1 MFNYPYINFFT
12 YPSGAGGKFLINCL
26 SLNDKAVFCHSILAQ
41 QQIDGK
47 FSVDDKLNYIF
58 KHLQIAKQR
67 NNWT

>member
-41 QQIDGK
+41 QQIDGMWYSTLK
-47 FSVDDKLNYIF
+47 KNQML
-58 KHLQIAKQR
+58 
-67 NNWT
+67 